1 VEKKQKKMNEKKHK
15 IIAKQPNPRE
25 NKQISRRRGRNL
37 SRRSGPC
44 SCAKNQSEEK
54 KKKKKK
60 KTRSG
65 CCCMIFAASSKLL
78 ALAALALPLAL
89 PAARAQT
96 DEPLP
101 ALGADMGSVTVS
113 GISAGAFMAVQ
124 LHVAHSRLFR
134 GAGVVAGGPF
144 VRADTFFQC
153 SGSPWRPPLFLM
165 FAVTGGVCFLCW
177 C

>member
-1 VEKKQKKMNEKKHK
+1 
-15 IIAKQPNPRE
+15 
-25 NKQISRRRGRNL
+25 
-37 SRRSGPC
+37 
-44 SCAKNQSEEK
+44 
-54 KKKKKK
+54 
-60 KTRSG
+60 
-65 CCCMIFAASSKLL
+65 MIFAASSKLL

-124 LHVAHSRLFR
+124 LHVAHSRMFK

-144 VRADTFFQC
+144 VRAGTFFSVLWLSMAATAFFDVC
-153 SGSPWRPPLFLM
+153 CDWRFLFFVLVLGIFLLWIRSWVSAQWRCFLFL
-165 FAVTGGVCFLCW
+165 FFWNPEGFVFLFFFFTLDPRSSHPVFFFLAILAYLKPSAHK
-177 C
+177 